1 MWELDYK
8 ETRVPKNWWFWTV
21 VLEKTLENPLDW
33 KEIQWVY
40 PKRNQSWLFIGRTDV
55 EAQTWILWPTDA
67 KNWLTGK
74 DPDAGQDWRQEKKG
88 MTEDEMVRWHHW
100 LYGRKFEQALE
111 FGNGQGI
118 LACCSP
124 WGRKQS
130 DMTEWLNRTLH
141 PKNSYVEETTLI
153 FTSEYDCFG
162 RLSC

>member
-8 ETRVPKNWWFWTV
+8 ETWVAKNWWFWTV

-74 DPDAGQDWRQEKKG
+74 DPDAGQDWRQEKG
-88 MTEDEMVRWHHW
+88 MTEDEMVRWHHR
-100 LYGRKFEQALE
+100 LDGRKFEQALE

-124 WGRKQS
+124 WGRKES